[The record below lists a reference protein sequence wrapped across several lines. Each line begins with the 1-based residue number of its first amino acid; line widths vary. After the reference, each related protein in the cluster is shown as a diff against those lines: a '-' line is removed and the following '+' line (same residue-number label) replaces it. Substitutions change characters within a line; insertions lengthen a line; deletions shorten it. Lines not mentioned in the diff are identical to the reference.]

1 LSFAAHRGKTDDWP
15 MMSRPTDVFN
25 DYFVCY
31 QDLSEYVGLA
41 NIERGFHG
49 EPALNKYDG
58 IFINTAVGG
67 VGLHCSRLPN
77 QTYTGQICKGK
88 NRFSR
93 EIDILLQSE

>member
-1 LSFAAHRGKTDDWP
+1 MFLYLICICSCICHRGKTDDWP

-67 VGLHCSRLPN
+67 VGLYARSLSSLYIPN
-77 QTYTGQICKGK
+77 KSVWK
-88 NRFSR
+88 
-93 EIDILLQSE
+93 